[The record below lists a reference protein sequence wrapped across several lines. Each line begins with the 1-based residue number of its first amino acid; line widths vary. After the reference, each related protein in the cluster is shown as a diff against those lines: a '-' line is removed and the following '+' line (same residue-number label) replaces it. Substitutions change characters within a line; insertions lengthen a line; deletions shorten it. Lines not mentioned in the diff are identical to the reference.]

1 MRCHRVPSPQR
12 RLSTAL
18 QTSDSELFFEL
29 KFASENRD
37 LQLELEQRVARTGR
51 EREREREH
59 LFKRETEHLC
69 LRQLIH
75 GIGGGPR

>member
-51 EREREREH
+51 ERERERESMA
-59 LFKRETEHLC
+59 REFYLKNPTPPGAAHAA
-69 LRQLIH
+69 
-75 GIGGGPR
+75 